1 MILLFISRSNINRS
15 EQERLSFHFLAKT
28 IVRLN
33 SLKSFA
39 DCTALSN
46 WRNKTSWL
54 FMNMTS
60 KTKDQFISIYFFG
73 PLSSFPNITARTITR
88 AEEKAKRNIN
98 ILSSPKVYHSMII
111 PSYIR
116 FQDGFT
122 NYGLNGRE
130 LLKVEWWTFHCGLP
144 WKQTK
149 FFDWFALTVC
159 LQDEIN
165 INLELI
171 WVHEWTIGI

>member
-1 MILLFISRSNINRS
+1 
-15 EQERLSFHFLAKT
+15 
-28 IVRLN
+28 
-33 SLKSFA
+33 
-39 DCTALSN
+39 
-46 WRNKTSWL
+46 
-54 FMNMTS
+54 MTS

-130 LLKVEWWTFHCGLP
+130 LLKV
-144 WKQTK
+144 
-149 FFDWFALTVC
+149 
-159 LQDEIN
+159 
-165 INLELI
+165 
-171 WVHEWTIGI
+171 